1 MLMYLWGEWTLNF
14 MSDTKNVLIRG
25 GGEGGGVAPAYRSA
39 MTSPGP
45 EIIIKMTL
53 ELFHKVP
60 AGAIETLFDEQN

>member
-25 GGEGGGVAPAYRSA
+25 GWGVAPAYRSA

>member
-14 MSDTKNVLIRG
+14 MSDTKNVLIR
-25 GGEGGGVAPAYRSA
+25 GGVAPAYRSA